1 MDPRTWALVRLM
13 LNENK
18 YSRKVIAKTCSVSVG
33 SVVNISRQPVRRS
46 KAEMLTRPRGGRPR
60 ALSERS
66 RRLLLRQLR
75 VVRQKKCRFS
85 IRQVRLAAGLTK
97 ACSLATCYRE
107 VSREGYSW
115 ENCRRKGVL
124 TKEDRKIRLKW
135 CREHL
140 DTPATHWTDGIAFYF
155 DGVGFQHK
163 LHPFAAHCTPPSR
176 TWMKKDE
183 KLLIT
188 RKASHEGSKG
198 RSLHFFVGV
207 SHKAGVVI
215 CKKYEKMSAK
225 LFAKFVRE
233 NFPQAFLLSR
243 KTHVFLQDNDPCQ
256 TSRAGKRAIKAINA
270 EQFFIPARSPDIN
283 PIENLFHLVKQKLAE
298 DALENEIFYESVEE
312 FEKRVISAIHE
323 LAALH
328 MDRTIESMTK
338 RILEIFKNGGAR
350 CSY

>member
-13 LNENK
+13 VNENK

-140 DTPATHWTDGIAFYF
+140 DTP
-155 DGVGFQHK
+155 
-163 LHPFAAHCTPPSR
+163 
-176 TWMKKDE
+176 
-183 KLLIT
+183 
-188 RKASHEGSKG
+188 SHQQL
-198 RSLHFFVGV
+198 R
-207 SHKAGVVI
+207 
-215 CKKYEKMSAK
+215 CW
-225 LFAKFVRE
+225 
-233 NFPQAFLLSR
+233 Q
-243 KTHVFLQDNDPCQ
+243 
-256 TSRAGKRAIKAINA
+256 
-270 EQFFIPARSPDIN
+270 
-283 PIENLFHLVKQKLAE
+283 
-298 DALENEIFYESVEE
+298 
-312 FEKRVISAIHE
+312 
-323 LAALH
+323 
-328 MDRTIESMTK
+328 IESF
-338 RILEIFKNGGAR
+338 ILAGEFVVCNQV
-350 CSY
+350 